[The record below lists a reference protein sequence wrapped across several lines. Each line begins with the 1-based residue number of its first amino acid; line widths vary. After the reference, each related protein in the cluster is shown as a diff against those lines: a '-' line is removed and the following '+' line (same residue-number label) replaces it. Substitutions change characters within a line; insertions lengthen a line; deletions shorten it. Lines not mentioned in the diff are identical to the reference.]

1 MAAKTLLVERRSLKF
16 DSLDEVL
23 KDAELLVNA
32 EQVVSAGTWNLA
44 QTLMHLAI
52 GMRMSMESGI
62 NTKRSLMLQIMG
74 PIIKRRILKH
84 GMKPGYKLP
93 EKVARLLVPKENTK
107 LTTAWDALQ
116 SQVERM
122 KECQKF
128 YPHPVF
134 GDLTRDEWLKLT
146 LRHAELHL
154 SFLRPA

>member
-74 PIIKRRILKH
+74 PIIKRRILKR
-84 GMKPGYKLP
+84 GMKPGYQLP
-93 EKVARLLVPKENTK
+93 EKMARLLVPKENTK
-107 LTTAWDALQ
+107 LTSAWDALQ
-116 SQVERM
+116 GQAKRM

-128 YPHPVF
+128 YAHPVF
-134 GDLTRDEWLKLT
+134 GELTREEWLKLT